1 MKLRLTCPYCR
12 HPVCTTHWHM
22 YSPDAEY
29 GVGCE
34 CVLGFECPG
43 CGAEWDAKGAPQT
56 NGN

>member
-43 CGAEWDAKGAPQT
+43 CGAEWDAKGAPHE
-56 NGN
+56 NL